1 MNFKLEWKND
11 LQSEFISI
19 NKDQQKLDSQKRS
32 FGHPKVNEEKLKITS
47 NPDEESDTIISYT
60 NNYINSEG
68 N

>member
-19 NKDQQKLDSQKRS
+19 NKDQQKLDSQKPS
-32 FGHPKVNEEKLKITS
+32 FIHPKFNEERLKITS
-47 NPDEESDTIISYT
+47 NPQEESKTIISYT
-60 NNYINSEG
+60 NNYINPEG